1 MLQQITFAFHL
12 SNAVSR
18 KQTQILKKKGK
29 KIPRIISTAAE
40 ASTENTLLWLCF
52 ILKKNRQ
59 TRAEDIL

>member
-1 MLQQITFAFHL
+1 MLLAESKHKFWK
-12 SNAVSR
+12 R
-18 KQTQILKKKGK
+18 KEK

-59 TRAEDIL
+59 TRAKDIL